1 MTLLHRILNLPARVL
16 YLALF
21 LVATGLL
28 GFGLYLQHGLGLEP
42 CPMCI
47 MQRYAF
53 ATAALIALIA
63 GLHAP
68 GRGGERIYAVLIG
81 AAALTGG
88 MIAARQSWMQLNPP
102 LIPECGPGL
111 EFMLE
116 SFPLAQALALR
127 RCRRL
132 AVCLQAQALGRL
144 QVLPQR
150 CGALP
155 FLDRDACIVHGGGL
169 CPA

>member
-1 MTLLHRILNLPARVL
+1 MRFLLTPRGAFAAIFAVC
-16 YLALF
+16 A
-21 LVATGLL
+21 GLIV
-28 GFGLYLQHGLGLEP
+28 FGLWLQQAKGLEP

-68 GRGGERIYAVLIG
+68 RRGGERIYAVLIG

-88 MIAARQSWMQLNPP
+88 MIAARQSCMQLNPP
-102 LIPECGPGL
+102 LIPVCGPGL

-116 SFPLAQALALR
+116 SFPLAQALPMIFRGAGDCTVIEWTFLGLSIANWSLVSFSATVLFAGWILLR
-127 RCRRL
+127 RS
-132 AVCLQAQALGRL
+132 
-144 QVLPQR
+144 
-150 CGALP
+150 
-155 FLDRDACIVHGGGL
+155 
-169 CPA
+169 

>member
-16 YLALF
+16 YLSLF

-28 GFGLYLQHGLGLEP
+28 SFGLYLQHGLGLEP

-68 GRGGERIYAVLIG
+68 GRGGERVYAALIG
-81 AAALTGG
+81 AVFILDDPIFNGLAISLIFGIFVSTILTLVVIPLLYFVLRQHDARKESAA
-88 MIAARQSWMQLNPP
+88 
-102 LIPECGPGL
+102 
-111 EFMLE
+111 
-116 SFPLAQALALR
+116 
-127 RCRRL
+127 
-132 AVCLQAQALGRL
+132 
-144 QVLPQR
+144 
-150 CGALP
+150 
-155 FLDRDACIVHGGGL
+155 
-169 CPA
+169 

>member
-1 MTLLHRILNLPARVL
+1 MTLLNRILNLPARVL
-16 YLALF
+16 YLSLF

-28 GFGLYLQHGLGLEP
+28 SFGLYLQHGLGLEP

-68 GRGGERIYAVLIG
+68 GRGGERVYAALIG
-81 AAALTGG
+81 ASALTGG
-88 MIAARQSWMQLNPP
+88 GIAARQSWMQLNPP

-116 SFPLAQALALR
+116 SFPLAQALPMIFRGAGDCTVIEWTFLGLSIANWSLVSVTATVLFAGWMLLR
-127 RCRRL
+127 R
-132 AVCLQAQALGRL
+132 G
-144 QVLPQR
+144 
-150 CGALP
+150 
-155 FLDRDACIVHGGGL
+155 
-169 CPA
+169 